1 MSHKVSLAGARAL
14 ITGGASGLGRQLAL
28 QSAAKGTHVIIW
40 DMNLANAKKVVDE
53 IVAIGGSA
61 EAHQVD
67 ITNREAVNK
76 LALKVGA
83 VDVLFNNAGVVS
95 GDWFLDLDPSSI
107 ERTYNVNVL
116 SLYWMTQAFLA
127 AMVQANH
134 GCVVTISS
142 ASGLLGVAKLT
153 DYAASKFAAFGFM
166 ESLRSELRM
175 KRSSVNTLTVCPHY
189 IGTGMFD
196 GVQTKFPWLL
206 PILEEQKVA
215 AKILASVEKGK
226 AQLVMPKFVNVIPV
240 TRILPIRAFDRV
252 TDFFGVNRT
261 MDHFRGRGK

>member
-1 MSHKVSLAGARAL
+1 MTFKVQLNGSRVL
-14 ITGGASGLGRQLAL
+14 ITGGASGLGRQLAI
-28 QSAAKGTHVIIW
+28 QSAAKGAEVLIW
-40 DMNLANAKKVVDE
+40 DMNLVAAKKVVEE
-53 IVAIGGSA
+53 ITNAGGKASA
-61 EAHQVD
+61 HSVD
-67 ITNREAVNK
+67 ITNRDAVNK
-76 LALKVGA
+76 LALEVGS

-95 GDWFLDLDPSSI
+95 GDWFLDLDPTSI

-116 SLYWMTQAFLA
+116 SLYWMTQAFLP
-127 AMVQANH
+127 AMIQSNH

-175 KRSSVNTLTVCPHY
+175 KGSSVNTLTVCPHY

-206 PILEEQKVA
+206 PILEEAKVA
-215 AKILASVEKGK
+215 AKILQSVEKGK
-226 AQLVMPKFVNVIPV
+226 AQLVLPKFVNVIPV
-240 TRILPIRAFDRV
+240 TRILPVRAFDKV

-261 MDHFRGRGK
+261 MDHFRGRK

>member
-1 MSHKVSLAGARAL
+1 MTYKVAL
-14 ITGGASGLGRQLAL
+14 GGSRILVTGGASGLGRQLAT
-28 QSAAKGTHVIIW
+28 QAAKKGAHVVIW
-40 DMNLANAKKVVDE
+40 DMNLAAAQKVVSE
-53 IVAIGGSA
+53 ITASSGSA

-67 ITNREAVNK
+67 VTDRDAVNQ
-76 LALKVGA
+76 LAKKVGS

-95 GDWFLDLDPSSI
+95 GDWFLDLEPASI
-107 ERTYNVNVL
+107 ERTYRVNVL
-116 SLYWMTQAFLA
+116 SLYWMTQAFLP
-127 AMVQANH
+127 AMIQSGN

-142 ASGLLGVAKLT
+142 ASGMLGVAKLS

-175 KRSSVNTLTVCPHY
+175 KGSRVNTLTVCPHY

-206 PILEEQKVA
+206 PILDETKVA
-215 AKILASVEKGK
+215 AKILRSVEKGK
-226 AQLVMPKFVNVIPV
+226 AMLVMPKFVNVIPV
-240 TRILPIRAFDRV
+240 TRALPIRAFDAV

>member
-1 MSHKVSLAGARAL
+1 MSFKVSLSGARAL
-14 ITGGASGLGRQLAL
+14 ITGGASGLGRQLAI
-28 QSAAKGTHVIIW
+28 QSAAKGSHVIIW
-40 DMNLANAKKVVDE
+40 DMNLDAAKKVVDE
-53 IVAIGGSA
+53 ITKSGGTA
-61 EAHQVD
+61 EAHKLD
-67 ITNREAVNK
+67 ITDRDAVNK

-95 GDWFLDLDPSSI
+95 GDWFLDLDPASI
-107 ERTYNVNVL
+107 ERTYKVNVL
-116 SLYWMTQAFLA
+116 SLYWMTQAFLP

-196 GVQTKFPWLL
+196 GVRSKFPRLL
-206 PILEEQKVA
+206 PILEEAKVA

-240 TRILPIRAFDRV
+240 TRILPVRAFDRV

-261 MDHFRGRGK
+261 MDHFRGRQK

>member
-1 MSHKVSLAGARAL
+1 MNYKVSLNGARAL
-14 ITGGASGLGRQLAL
+14 VTGGASGLGRQIAL
-28 QSAAKGTHVIIW
+28 KSAAKGAHLIIW
-40 DMNLANAKKVVDE
+40 DMNLAAAKKVVAE
-53 IVAIGGSA
+53 IKNSGGSA
-61 EAHQVD
+61 EAHQID
-67 ITNREAVNK
+67 ITDRAAVNK

-95 GDWFLDLDPSSI
+95 GDWFLDLAPESI
-107 ERTYNVNVL
+107 ERTYRVNVL
-116 SLYWMTQAFLA
+116 SLYWMTQAFLP
-127 AMVQANH
+127 AMVQANR

-196 GVQTKFPWLL
+196 GVQTKFPRLL
-206 PILEEQKVA
+206 PILDETEVA
-215 AKILASVEKGK
+215 AKIIRSVEKGK
-226 AQLVMPKFVNVIPV
+226 AQLVLPKFVNVIPV
-240 TRILPIRAFDRV
+240 TRILPIRAFDKV

-261 MDHFRGRGK
+261 MDQFKGRQR

>member
-1 MSHKVSLAGARAL
+1 MNHKVALKGARAL
-14 ITGGASGLGRQLAL
+14 ITGGASGLGRQLAV
-28 QSAAKGTHVIIW
+28 QAAAKGTHIIIW
-40 DMNLANAKKVVDE
+40 DMNLAAAKKVVDE
-53 IVAIGGSA
+53 ITRAGGSA

-95 GDWFLDLDPSSI
+95 GDWFLDLDPASI

-116 SLYWMTQAFLA
+116 SLYWMTQAFLP
-127 AMVQANH
+127 AMVQANR

-142 ASGLLGVAKLT
+142 ASGMLGVAKLT

-215 AKILASVEKGK
+215 ARILASIEKGK
-226 AQLVMPKFVNVIPV
+226 AQLVMPWFVNVIPV
-240 TRILPIRAFDRV
+240 TRILPVRAFDVV

-261 MDHFRGRGK
+261 MDHFRGRQK

>member
-1 MSHKVSLAGARAL
+1 MNRKVALNGTRSL
-14 ITGGASGLGRQLAL
+14 ITGGASGLGRQLAI
-28 QSAAKGTHVIIW
+28 QASANGSHIVIW
-40 DMNLANAKKVVDE
+40 DMNLDAAKKVVDE
-53 IVAIGGSA
+53 IKKSGGSA
-61 EAHQVD
+61 EAHGVD
-67 ITNREAVNK
+67 ITDREAVNK
-76 LALKVGA
+76 LAAKVGT

-95 GDWFLDLDPSSI
+95 GDWFLDLDPASI
-107 ERTYNVNVL
+107 ERTYRVNVL
-116 SLYWMTQAFLA
+116 ALYWMTQAFLP
-127 AMVQANH
+127 AMVQANN

-175 KRSSVNTLTVCPHY
+175 KGSAVNTLTVCPHY

-196 GVQTKFPWLL
+196 GVRTKFPRLL
-206 PILEEQKVA
+206 PILEEAKVA

-226 AQLVMPKFVNVIPV
+226 AQLVMPRFVNVIPV
-240 TRILPIRAFDRV
+240 TRILPVRAFDVV

>member
-1 MSHKVSLAGARAL
+1 MNHKVALKGARAL
-14 ITGGASGLGRQLAL
+14 ITGGASGLGRQLAV
-28 QSAAKGTHVIIW
+28 QAAAKGTHVIIW
-40 DMNLANAKKVVDE
+40 DMNLASAKKVVDE
-53 IVAIGGSA
+53 ITRAGGSA

-95 GDWFLDLDPSSI
+95 GDWFLDLDPVSI

-116 SLYWMTQAFLA
+116 SLYWMTQAFLP
-127 AMVQANH
+127 AMVQANR

-142 ASGLLGVAKLT
+142 ASGMLGVAKLT

-215 AKILASVEKGK
+215 ARILASIEKGK
-226 AQLVMPKFVNVIPV
+226 AQLVMPWFVNVIPV
-240 TRILPIRAFDRV
+240 TRILPVRAFDVV

-261 MDHFRGRGK
+261 MDHFRGRQK